1 MWKNPK
7 IFFLILLIFAG
18 FFCFNNVALA
28 VEPLTV
34 VINEI
39 AWMGTA
45 TSTAD
50 EWIELYNN
58 SDSEIDLTGWT
69 LKAIDGT
76 PTINLSGVI
85 STKGYFLTER
95 TDDNTIS
102 DIIADWFGSFSSG
115 LNNNGEKLE
124 LIDAENKSIDVV
136 DCTSAWFAGNNITK
150 ATMERIDP
158 KLSGSD
164 PTNWANNNL
173 IIKNGKNA
181 NGDPISGTPKT
192 QNSVYQVTPSPSPT
206 PTPPPPAEPPTSQSG
221 SNATPSVFS
230 PSDLVINEIVSD
242 PLKGQT
248 EWLEIYK
255 NLDSEIDLSD
265 WTIEE
270 GSGSVTS
277 LSGKISKSDK
287 FYVVENLRGKLNNEG
302 DIIILKWNGKII
314 DKISYGDWNDGE
326 LKNNAEAPESPNSLA
341 RITDSRDTDN
351 DLADFA
357 VTQKVTKGSANQITA
372 AEEEEIIFNYSDY
385 SNYSG
390 QIIINEILP
399 NPVGDDETGEFI
411 ELRNL
416 STSPIDLVGWQIA
429 DASSRRFTISKK
441 DFSETI
447 LPAQGY
453 FLIERKIS
461 KIALNNNG
469 DEVKLYQPNGQLLDS
484 IAYKQ
489 SCADSVAYARDENQV
504 WQWTTTPSAG
514 KENKIT
520 LLALPPE
527 VVISAL
533 NQTEVGQEVVF
544 DGSDS
549 SDSQSSALSYL
560 WNFGD
565 GATCVDKI
573 AKHKFTAAGKYQVKL
588 AVTNQEKLSATDS
601 WEIEIKDSPGS
612 LAKTTTSNPILL
624 INEILPDPEGSDEG
638 EFIEIY
644 NPGNFDINLK
654 DWSID
659 DEDGGSRPY
668 KIKTDLIIK
677 AGLFAVIKKQESGLA
692 LNNDG
697 DQVRLFN
704 PENKLIDE
712 ISYEPAPAGAS
723 FALASSGNW
732 FWTDKITPGK
742 INEIDEKNLVEV
754 SQNYLADAF
763 EVPLSEIDNLEVG
776 EAVITQGIVSVAP
789 GILGKQIFY
798 LSGSGIQVYMFKKDF
813 PEMKEG
819 DLVKV
824 SGTISEA
831 AGERRIKIKNKEDI
845 VVLSHAEAPIPE
857 ESAIA
862 QVDEERVGDLITIS
876 GDLTQK
882 TSSGFYLDDGEEE
895 IYVYL
900 KSGTG
905 IDKKELAEGD
915 KLKVTGIVSL
925 TKSGLRLLP
934 RYQSDIVKLGQVLGE
949 STEAKINDVP
959 TNSNS
964 SNLIKYLIAAI
975 GALVLIITGLGY
987 KLFQIKKVNDSR

>member
-7 IFFLILLIFAG
+7 NFFLILLICAG
-18 FFCFNNVALA
+18 FFCLGKAALA
-28 VEPLTV
+28 ANSQDVA
-34 VINEI
+34 INEL
-39 AWMGTA
+39 AWMGTS
-45 TSTAD
+45 TSAND

-58 SDSEIDLTGWT
+58 TDAAIDLTGWT

-76 PTINLSGVI
+76 PEITLSGTI
-85 STKGYFLTER
+85 PAKGYFLLER
-95 TDDNTIS
+95 TS
-102 DIIADWFGSFSSG
+102 DETLPGILADQIYTGALGNS
-115 LNNNGEKLE
+115 GEKLE
-124 LIDAENKSIDVV
+124 LRDSSNNLIDVV

-173 IIKNGKNA
+173 IIKNGKDA
-181 NGDPISGTPKT
+181 NGDPINGTPKV

-206 PTPPPPAEPPTSQSG
+206 PTPTPPPPAEQPISQSG
-221 SNATPSVFS
+221 SGATPSVFS
-230 PSDLVINEIVSD
+230 PSDLVINEIFSS
-242 PLKGQT
+242 PPTGQT
-248 EWLEIYK
+248 EWLEFYK
-255 NLDSEIDLSD
+255 NLDSEIDLSN
-265 WTIEE
+265 WTVEE

-314 DKISYGDWNDGE
+314 DKVSYGDWNDGE
-326 LKNNAEAPESPNSLA
+326 LKDNAEAPESPNSLV
-341 RITDSRDTDN
+341 RIADGRDTDN

-357 VTQKVTKGSANQITA
+357 VTQTVTKGSANQITV
-372 AEEEEIIFNYSDY
+372 AEEENEIISNYF
-385 SNYSG
+385 NYSG
-390 QIIINEILP
+390 QIILNEILP
-399 NPVGDDETGEFI
+399 NPVGDDETGEFV

-416 STSPIDLVGWQIA
+416 SANPIDLAGWQIA
-429 DASSRRFTISKK
+429 DASSRRFTITKK

-453 FLIERKIS
+453 FLIERKIF

-484 IAYKQ
+484 VAYKQ
-489 SCADSVAYARDENQV
+489 SCADNVAYARDENQV

-520 LLALPPE
+520 LLFLPPE

-533 NQTEVGQEVVF
+533 NQAEVGQEVVF

-565 GATCVDKI
+565 GATCADKI
-573 AKHKFTAAGKYQVKL
+573 AKHKFTSAGKYQVKL

-612 LAKTTTSNPILL
+612 LAKITTANTILL
-624 INEILPDPEGSDEG
+624 INEILPDPEGSDDG
-638 EFIEIY
+638 EFVEIY
-644 NPGNFDINLK
+644 NPGNFDINMK

-659 DEDGGSRPY
+659 DEEGGSRPY
-668 KIKTDLIIK
+668 KIKNDLIIK
-677 AGLFAVIKKQESGLA
+677 AGDYAVIKKQESGLA

-712 ISYEPAPAGAS
+712 IGYEQAPTGAS

-742 INEIDEKNLVEV
+742 INEIDEKNLVEAG
-754 SQNYLADAF
+754 QNYLADVF

-776 EAVITQGIVSVAP
+776 EAVITQGVVSVVP

-798 LSGSGIQVYMFKKDF
+798 LSGSGIQIYMFNKNF
-813 PEMKEG
+813 PEIREG

-845 VVLSHAEAPIPE
+845 VVLEHQEPPLAAEL
-857 ESAIA
+857 AITEI
-862 QVDEERVGDLITIS
+862 DEEKIGELVVVG

-905 IDKKELAEGD
+905 INKKELAEGD
-915 KLKVTGIVSL
+915 RLKVTGIVNQ

-934 RYQSDIVKLGQVLGE
+934 RYQTDIVKTGQVLGE
-949 STEAKINDVP
+949 STEANLITENQN
-959 TNSNS
+959 NSAS
-964 SNLIKYLIAAI
+964 SNLVKYLIATI
-975 GALVLIITGLGY
+975 GALVLIIIGLGY
-987 KLFQIKKVNDSR
+987 RFFQTKKASDL